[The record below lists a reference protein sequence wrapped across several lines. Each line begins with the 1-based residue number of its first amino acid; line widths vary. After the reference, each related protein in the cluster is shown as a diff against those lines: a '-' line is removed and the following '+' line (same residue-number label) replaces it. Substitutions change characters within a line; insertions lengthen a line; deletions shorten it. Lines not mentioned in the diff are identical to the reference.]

1 MRLEKKRRTIKLM
14 KKRGRMWGSIA
25 FFLAAVLL
33 AGCGQRKQ
41 KSVIGPREETTAE
54 TSEEMGEDPVTNGL
68 ESGMREACLSVT
80 DTDCLKA
87 QVEVPDCYE
96 DHIIEDWME
105 LTAHAPVLVPQVKT
119 MPVQRFSPRIYS
131 REEAGRLRGI
141 LGKTVGVTWEEREAT
156 GEKGLMRFQ
165 SEDHSY
171 HLDIHPGKE
180 GENLSIL
187 WLTNQFQSFGS
198 SSSFDSHDL
207 SGLDLEKEEK
217 EKWEQH
223 VKALGDQLVKD
234 LGLLEGKDKSQMVLR
249 DLQWRGIQ
257 KIGKQGEWM
266 NDGEYGIKLF
276 YEKQAGHVPIVHSPV
291 GQGENGR
298 SEYLTLSYT
307 KEGTL
312 LEVKHIGSMEVKG
325 KESGEESREES
336 GFLLPFDPIAK
347 LAGQYFKTCY
357 NSQESLEDLGA
368 GVRKADVKI
377 DEVGLEYFTY
387 FDGSAGGGELIPV
400 WNFYGTIEGEMDPE
414 ALLSAGKKLES
425 RTKRGILLTIDAR
438 DGSILTSDR

>member
-1 MRLEKKRRTIKLM
+1 MGGKRGDWGEGADEIPVRRSQLSSGYTPW
-14 KKRGRMWGSIA
+14 KRGREPFHSLAHQSI
-25 FFLAAVLL
+25 
-33 AGCGQRKQ
+33 
-41 KSVIGPREETTAE
+41 P
-54 TSEEMGEDPVTNGL
+54 
-68 ESGMREACLSVT
+68 
-80 DTDCLKA
+80 
-87 QVEVPDCYE
+87 
-96 DHIIEDWME
+96 
-105 LTAHAPVLVPQVKT
+105 
-119 MPVQRFSPRIYS
+119 
-131 REEAGRLRGI
+131 I
-141 LGKTVGVTWEEREAT
+141 L
-156 GEKGLMRFQ
+156 
-165 SEDHSY
+165 
-171 HLDIHPGKE
+171 
-180 GENLSIL
+180 
-187 WLTNQFQSFGS
+187 FGS

-336 GFLLPFDPIAK
+336 GFLLPF
-347 LAGQYFKTCY
+347 
-357 NSQESLEDLGA
+357 
-368 GVRKADVKI
+368 
-377 DEVGLEYFTY
+377 
-387 FDGSAGGGELIPV
+387 
-400 WNFYGTIEGEMDPE
+400 
-414 ALLSAGKKLES
+414 
-425 RTKRGILLTIDAR
+425 
-438 DGSILTSDR
+438 